1 MDSKEFNL
9 LGLNLKEDGSVE
21 LDPTTLEGLKK
32 MPIDI
37 FDNVYLGEV
46 KPDALILCIDIRGFS
61 NFLCSHDE
69 QTVFSLITS
78 FTSNFLSCVNQFG
91 YGCSYYKLLGDGA
104 LVIWD
109 QTNEDSVAEALSV
122 FTSYLHFAKEELFPP
137 YSELGLAGALVQ
149 DLIYKYEISAET
161 SLLKY
166 RDYVGYGIN
175 LACRVQGLAEKD
187 QLVVNKILA
196 DQNYF
201 QTRISKDPA
210 LIKDLSRLKGLR
222 EEDRNAMYFYV

>member
-137 YSELGLAGALVQ
+137 YPELGLAGALVQ